1 MADQKAKLL
10 INNISACG
18 IIYRKKNPSQIFIE
32 IKDDGHPLALV
43 RRQLCPIGGNW
54 IGPNAKSDRNPTWT
68 YRREVAEELSFLH
81 PIRNA
86 TELTLL
92 GYQGLEGSLF
102 APAKSADMEA
112 SPEDIKVLEHLKY
125 LFGYSALPL
134 GDYINTVTMTAKLSA
149 DQNSKGGD
157 SINLSSYF
165 KVSVEEGDWELL
177 TGLQKKYGNLSNESI
192 TLITSLDEVL
202 ETEQKTAFAH
212 DAALQDFFLRQGLRQ
227 AVDMPH
233 VEGTSGTFVGM
244 PMGSYDKYKAIYEI
258 AKMP

>member
-54 IGPNAKSDRNPTWT
+54 IGTHAKSDRNPTWT
-68 YRREVAEELSFLH
+68 YRREIAEELSFSH
-81 PIRNA
+81 PIRDA
-86 TELTLL
+86 AELTLL
-92 GYQGLEGSLF
+92 GYPGLDGKLF
-102 APAKSADMEA
+102 APTKSNDVEV
-112 SPEDIKVLEHLKY
+112 SLDDSKVLEHLK
-125 LFGYSALPL
+125 LLCGYSALPF
-134 GDYINTVTMTAKLSA
+134 GDYVNTVTLAAKQSA
-149 DQNSKGGD
+149 DPNATGGD
-157 SINLSSYF
+157 AVNLSSYF
-165 KVSVEEGDWELL
+165 KVALEEDDWELL

-192 TLITSLDEVL
+192 TLITSLDEIL
-202 ETEQKTAFAH
+202 ESRQQIAFAH
-212 DAALQDFFLRQGLRQ
+212 DAALRDFFLRQGLRQ